1 MTAGRTI
8 TLTLALEQGIAAF
21 EPGARVRGVASWS
34 AVVKPSGME
43 LSLVRETRGPGG
55 RDFKIAETVPLP
67 EPLAAVDRRPFAIDL
82 PNGPFSFQ
90 GGLIS
95 LVWTLQLVALPGQ
108 ETTSA
113 SIVVAPDARALEL
126 TLERPSASAR

>member
-43 LSLVRETRGPGG
+43 LRLVRETRGPGG

>member
-1 MTAGRTI
+1 LTAGRTI

-43 LSLVRETRGPGG
+43 LRLVRETRGPGG